1 MNSKSIWNDS
11 AKISPRESLS
21 SNISADVCVIGGG
34 IAGLLIANRL
44 KESGLNVVVVEAK
57 TIGSG
62 QSSNTTAKITYQHGI
77 IYNRLISTIGK
88 DKATQYA
95 EINRRAVEEY
105 ESLINRQNI
114 KCDFVRSPACVYS
127 LEENNPIL
135 EEYHSAKECGI
146 DCYLTDSTHLPFKVK
161 QALVFRNQAQ
171 FNPVMFIS
179 QLATGLK
186 IYENSPVV
194 EVKSDLV
201 ITEKGSVKAD
211 AIVFATHYPIVNTR
225 GMYFPRL
232 LQSRSY
238 CLAIRGGKTL
248 DGMYY
253 PADKGGLSFRNYKDF
268 TIVVGEGHI
277 TGDNPKGDKY
287 SRLRQ
292 SVAQIFPDSTEVA
305 HWSAQDTMSID
316 SLPFIGKYC
325 ITTPNWYVA
334 TGFGKWGM
342 SLSMVSA
349 IILDDLIN
357 NRKNGYKSLFSP
369 RRFHPSSADNL
380 CRMVGKA
387 VTGISKE
394 VFKSPKDSIEDI
406 PTGEGKIV
414 EYNGEKVGVYK
425 DEDGNIFAVDVRCTH
440 LGCQL
445 EWNGDE
451 KTWDCPCHGS
461 RFSYKGELIDNP
473 AQHNL
478 NSITPK
484 D

>member
-11 AKISPRESLS
+11 AKISPRKSLT

-57 TIGSG
+57 TICSG
-62 QSSNTTAKITYQHGI
+62 QSSNTTAKITYQHGL
-77 IYNRLISTIGK
+77 IYNKLISTIGK

-95 EINRRAVEEY
+95 EINRRAIEEY
-105 ESLINRQNI
+105 ENLINRKNI
-114 KCDFVRSPACVYS
+114 KCDFVRLPAYVYS
-127 LEENNPIL
+127 LEENNPIR

-161 QALVFRNQAQ
+161 QALVFRGQAQ
-171 FNPVMFIS
+171 FNPVMFMA
-179 QLATGLK
+179 QLAEGLK

-201 ITEKGSVKAD
+201 ITEKGSVKAG

-238 CLAIRGGKTL
+238 CLAIKGGKIL

-292 SVAQIFPDSTEVA
+292 SVAQ
-305 HWSAQDTMSID
+305 M
-316 SLPFIGKYC
+316 
-325 ITTPNWYVA
+325 
-334 TGFGKWGM
+334 
-342 SLSMVSA
+342 
-349 IILDDLIN
+349 
-357 NRKNGYKSLFSP
+357 
-369 RRFHPSSADNL
+369 AD
-380 CRMVGKA
+380 
-387 VTGISKE
+387 
-394 VFKSPKDSIEDI
+394 
-406 PTGEGKIV
+406 
-414 EYNGEKVGVYK
+414 
-425 DEDGNIFAVDVRCTH
+425 
-440 LGCQL
+440 CQVKC
-445 EWNGDE
+445 N
-451 KTWDCPCHGS
+451 T
-461 RFSYKGELIDNP
+461 F
-473 AQHNL
+473 
-478 NSITPK
+478 
-484 D
+484 